1 MIPEMYKKIDIHT
14 HIYPEKISDKAVD
27 NLAAFYKFT
36 VNSRGTIADLKKQCR
51 ECGVDGF
58 LLLSVATNPGQ
69 VRSVNDYAASCV
81 TSSVEE
87 GFEAYGF
94 ACMHQDY
101 SDMESEIKRA
111 VSIGLRGV
119 KIHPDIQGVDV
130 TDRRLFPMYETCQS
144 LDIPVY
150 FHSGDYRAEY
160 RFSEPGKISEILEL
174 FPRLRV
180 AAAHLGGYKA
190 WDEAVEYL
198 SGNERVWYDTSSSL
212 WSMSTRKADE
222 IISKIGK
229 DHLMFGSDYPGER
242 LEDEIDRFMALDL
255 TDKEREAVFYRN
267 ARVFLNVED

>member
-1 MIPEMYKKIDIHT
+1 M
-14 HIYPEKISDKAVD
+14 
-27 NLAAFYKFT
+27 
-36 VNSRGTIADLKKQCR
+36 
-51 ECGVDGF
+51 
-58 LLLSVATNPGQ
+58 
-69 VRSVNDYAASCV
+69 
-81 TSSVEE
+81 
-87 GFEAYGF
+87 
-94 ACMHQDY
+94 
-101 SDMESEIKRA
+101 
-111 VSIGLRGV
+111 
-119 KIHPDIQGVDV
+119 
-130 TDRRLFPMYETCQS
+130 
-144 LDIPVY
+144 
-150 FHSGDYRAEY
+150 
-160 RFSEPGKISEILEL
+160 
-174 FPRLRV
+174 V